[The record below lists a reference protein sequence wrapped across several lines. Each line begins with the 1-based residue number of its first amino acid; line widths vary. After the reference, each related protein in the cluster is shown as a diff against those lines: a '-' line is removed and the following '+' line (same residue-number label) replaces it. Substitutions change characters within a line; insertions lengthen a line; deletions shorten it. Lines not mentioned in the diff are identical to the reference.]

1 MKGKIIDTSLT
12 DAFISLENGETIDI
26 SLSKLPK
33 NSKVGDSVNIPFNS
47 TSALTNDKLMDF
59 F

>member
-12 DAFISLENGETIDI
+12 DAFISLENGETMDI

>member
-1 MKGKIIDTSLT
+1 MKGTIIDTSLI
-12 DAFISLENGETIDI
+12 DAFISLENGETVDI

-33 NSKVGDSVNIPFNS
+33 NSKVGDSVNIPFNNAPTLS
-47 TSALTNDKLMDF
+47 NNKPMDF

>member
-12 DAFISLENGETIDI
+12 DAFISLENGETMDI

-33 NSKVGDSVNIPFNS
+33 NSKVGDSVNIPFNNAP
-47 TSALTNDKLMDF
+47 ALVNDKLMDF

>member
-12 DAFISLENGETIDI
+12 DAFISLENGETMDI

-59 F
+59 L